1 MCLMSREQV
10 LRVALFVVP
19 RLISLF
25 INTKSTI
32 RSDVDR
38 SYFYL
43 LYVKLDATTEIRY
56 FGIFGLTR
64 RATGKGSEVSEL
76 IMLL

>member
-1 MCLMSREQV
+1 MSREQV
-10 LRVALFVVP
+10 LRVVLFVVP

-56 FGIFGLTR
+56 FGIFSLTR
-64 RATGKGSEVSEL
+64 LATGIKGSEVSEL
-76 IMLL
+76 IMIL